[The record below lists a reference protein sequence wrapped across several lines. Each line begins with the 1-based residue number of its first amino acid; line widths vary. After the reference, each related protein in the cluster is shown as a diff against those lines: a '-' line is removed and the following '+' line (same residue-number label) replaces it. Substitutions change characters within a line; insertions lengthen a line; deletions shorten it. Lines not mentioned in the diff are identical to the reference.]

1 MRRLLHSYVLTTKL
15 GAHLRCGSVP
25 WLVNLLHTHTAAS
38 FTLQVSMFTG
48 NASAGGIDDDDDDV
62 PMLVEDFEA
71 ASKTDTGEY
80 WL

>member
-1 MRRLLHSYVLTTKL
+1 MGHLSYPTLTDSLPSFLYFIL
-15 GAHLRCGSVP
+15 GQPEIYLS
-25 WLVNLLHTHTAAS
+25 L
-38 FTLQVSMFTG
+38 FTG

-80 WL
+80 

>member
-1 MRRLLHSYVLTTKL
+1 MFLPQNLAVISGVAVSLGWLT
-15 GAHLRCGSVP
+15 CF
-25 WLVNLLHTHTAAS
+25 THTAAS
-38 FTLQVSMFTG
+38 FTLQISMFTG